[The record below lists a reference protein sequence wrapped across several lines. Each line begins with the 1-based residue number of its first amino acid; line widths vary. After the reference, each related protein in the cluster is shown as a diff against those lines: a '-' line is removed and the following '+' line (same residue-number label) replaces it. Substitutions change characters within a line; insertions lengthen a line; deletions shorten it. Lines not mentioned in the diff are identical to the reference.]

1 MAKILDSEYE
11 DVREK
16 AIKIIS
22 DIIEAGKEGLKDG
35 QQHPYRQQLSDDG
48 TIAKLISI
56 FVDKK
61 NHNIEYNLRKTLIY
75 LFKAFPLPSEIR
87 VDLIEYLKV
96 VNDFNDLALLAEC
109 L

>member
-35 QQHPYRQQLSDDG
+35 
-48 TIAKLISI
+48 
-56 FVDKK
+56 
-61 NHNIEYNLRKTLIY
+61 
-75 LFKAFPLPSEIR
+75 
-87 VDLIEYLKV
+87 
-96 VNDFNDLALLAEC
+96 
-109 L
+109 